1 MGLGAIALRV
11 VGGVA
16 TLWDE
21 TRTRLKLRLG
31 LTSPPIL
38 LPYRGYVAKGRV
50 FLSGRVV
57 EDEGVVGAPPS
68 RSRWTNLKRSFR
80 RYETD
85 EVRGARVDWRLG
97 AQAGTVE
104 TDREGFFALEA
115 PFDPG
120 LFKGAVS
127 QETGSQ
133 GAGPQEPWVP
143 VELTLRGAPFYE
155 VEPATRKAPVRLVS
169 SEAAFLVVSD
179 LDDTVIETGARHLLT
194 HLRTVALN
202 SAEGRV
208 AFPGVASFFRALAA
222 GRGGPDTNPIFY
234 VSSSPWNLYEVF
246 EDFMRLRA
254 IPHGAMF
261 LKDFGL
267 SRTQWL
273 TGSHRRHKLAAIDR
287 ILSAYPHLPVVLV
300 GDTGQSDGPIYA
312 EIVRQHG
319 TRVLAVYLRDVTP
332 KGFQPRLRR
341 AIGEIEAAGIPFVSG
356 PTLEKAAAHAEAA
369 GLVEPGAAER
379 MAEDVRRDQDAEQK
393 GSSAARG
400 RFKRRALRETPE
412 EGG

>member
-21 TRTRLKLRLG
+21 ARTRLKLRLG

-50 FLSGRVV
+50 YVSGRVV

-85 EVRGARVDWRLG
+85 EVSGARVDWRLG
-97 AQAGTVE
+97 NQTGTVE

-120 LFKGAVS
+120 LL
-127 QETGSQ
+127 QETGS
-133 GAGPQEPWVP
+133 GAARPQEPWVP
-143 VELTLRGAPFYE
+143 VELTLREAPFYKI
-155 VEPATRKAPVRLVS
+155 EPATRAAPVRLVS
-169 SEAAFLVVSD
+169 PEATFLVVSD

-208 AFPGVASFFRALAA
+208 AFPGVASFLRALAA

-287 ILSAYPHLPVVLV
+287 ILSAYPHLTVVLV

-319 TRVLAVYLRDVTP
+319 ARVLAVYLRDVTP

-341 AIGEIEAAGIPFVSG
+341 AIEEIEAAGIPFVSG

-379 MAEDVRRDQDAEQK
+379 MAEDVRLDQDARQK
-393 GSSAARG
+393 GASAARG
-400 RFKRRALRETPE
+400 RFKRPALRETPE

>member
-1 MGLGAIALRV
+1 MGFGAVALRV

-21 TRTRLKLRLG
+21 ARTRLKLRLG

-50 FLSGRVV
+50 YVSGRVV

-85 EVRGARVDWRLG
+85 EIRGARVDWRLG
-97 AQAGTVE
+97 TQAGTVE
-104 TDREGFFALEA
+104 TDREGFFAVEA

-120 LFKGAVS
+120 LLQGPRS
-127 QETGSQ
+127 HETGSQ
-133 GAGPQEPWVP
+133 GTVSQEPWVP
-143 VELTLRGAPFYE
+143 VELTLREAPFYE
-155 VEPATRKAPVRLVS
+155 VEPATREAPVRLVS

-208 AFPGVASFFRALAA
+208 AFPGVASFLRALAA

-273 TGSHRRHKLAAIDR
+273 TGSHRRHKLAAIDH

-312 EIVRQHG
+312 EIVRQQG
-319 TRVLAVYLRDVTP
+319 ARVLAVYLRDVTP

-341 AIGEIEAAGIPFVSG
+341 AIEEIEAAGIPFVSG

-379 MAEDVRRDQDAEQK
+379 MAEDIRLDEDTRQK
-393 GSSAARG
+393 GASAARG
-400 RFKRRALRETPE
+400 RFKRRALRERPE